1 MAKNKTV
8 KSQRNKWRRIEYACF
23 IGEFVAIATPFVAI
37 AIANYDKYFVEYN
50 GTKMSTAFFMGLAVM
65 GLAIFLITKK
75 KLENSY
81 ITLVVGWAVCA
92 FIFTMMGEMITDLA
106 YMMWFGLLGLGSAW
120 GLDIASQK
128 AKKKK
133 ESINEAISQAQ
144 KEDMVQQYKNEEKKV
159 KLKIRIKK

>member
-1 MAKNKTV
+1 MADKNKTV
-8 KSQRNKWRRIEYACF
+8 KSERNKWRRIEYACF
-23 IGEFVAIATPFVAI
+23 IGEFVAIASPFVVI

-50 GTKMSTAFFMGLAVM
+50 GTKMSTAFFMAMAVM
-65 GLAIFLITKK
+65 GLAIFLVTKK

-81 ITLVVGWAVCA
+81 ITLVIGWAVFA

-106 YMMWFGLLGLGSAW
+106 YMMWFGLIGLSSAW
-120 GLDIASQK
+120 GLNILSEK

-133 ESINEAISQAQ
+133 ESIDDAINQAQ
-144 KEDMVQQYKNEEKKV
+144 KDEMVEQYRNEKKV